1 MGVFLRKTSVWA
13 TRAIVAAIAS
23 LALVFGVSSVSTAA
37 TTTVNAAG
45 GNLLFNNAVKIG
57 QNAPVGFSTRYPT
70 VFAGVDALVTVT
82 EINNSTLNNVDRVS
96 TVNNWQLWTNVQ
108 VGSGGGSTNYRVDFV
123 KAGTRE
129 PVIMQNFFVNVG
141 DIDAKQFVEFTS
153 PTSYTLAQNTQLS
166 VIQNAQNS
174 AVPAGAF
181 RFAEPNG
188 TGSTDDDTRYWAQV
202 KYAAVSSVDV
212 KLGAA
217 VGGSALFQVSFSSAS
232 WSGTTT
238 QDVTPTPPQYTVS
251 YNCNPGGL
259 TCDPNTSTVST
270 TLNGGSTH
278 AIQANGYSMTAS
290 GYTFNSWNT
299 QPDGSGVKYLAGDGI
314 IPTTDVTLYAVWEN
328 TNTSVTY
335 HPNALDTTGS
345 VPGTA
350 GVDTVT
356 KGSQYE
362 IQGQNTLAR
371 TGFEFIGWNTVAD
384 GSGDNVFYLAGTLM
398 NIVANTDLYA
408 VWKPL
413 PEVPA
418 DSPINIDVEPGQPI
432 GGGEVDYVIDDE
444 PSSAVVCDAN
454 TDPKDFWSISVTS
467 VDPVVTTTEI
477 DAGCPPADGDIY
489 GSAVLP
495 QDIPEGVYEI
505 VFESDSGEQI
515 IRYFA
520 VGPNGTFEGQSNTKI
535 VRELANTGA
544 QANPFAQIVVPVL
557 IALLVFGGL
566 TIALIGRKRKQAS
579 VKQPDNE

>member
-1 MGVFLRKTSVWA
+1 MRTSLRWSAFGWAAKVFAVFVTLF
-13 TRAIVAAIAS
+13 
-23 LALVFGVSSVSTAA
+23 ALVFGVSLAGNAA

-57 QNAPVGFSTRYPT
+57 QNAPVGFSTRYPA

-108 VGSGGGSTNYRVDFV
+108 VGSGGGYTNYRVDFV
-123 KAGTRE
+123 AAGTRD

-166 VIQNAQNS
+166 VIQNAQNP
-174 AVPAGAF
+174 AVPSGAF

-202 KYAAVSSVDV
+202 KYGSVSSVDV

-232 WSGTTT
+232 WTGTTTQEITPTPPSFTVSYDLNAGGATGGSGTTT
-238 QDVTPTPPQYTVS
+238 
-251 YNCNPGGL
+251 
-259 TCDPNTSTVST
+259 ST
-270 TLNGGSTH
+270 TLQGGSTH
-278 AIQANGYSMTAS
+278 PIQPSMFTAPT

-299 QPDGSGVKYLAGDGI
+299 QPDGSGVQYAPDEGI
-314 IPTTDVTLYAVWEN
+314 IPTTNVTLYAIWEK
-328 TNTSVTY
+328 TDTTVTY

-356 KGSQYE
+356 QGAEYE
-362 IQGQNTLAR
+362 IKGPNTLAR
-371 TGFEFIGWNTVAD
+371 PGFEFIGWNTVAD
-384 GSGDNVFYLAGTLM
+384 GSADNIFYLPGTLM
-398 NIVANTDLYA
+398 NVVANTDLFA
-408 VWKPL
+408 VWKPI
-413 PEVPA
+413 PVVPN
-418 DSPINIDVEPGQPI
+418 DSPININVEPGQLI
-432 GGGEVDYVIDDE
+432 GGGEVDYVIDGP
-444 PSSAVVCDAN
+444 PSSVVCTPT
-454 TDPKDFWSISVTS
+454 TDPVNFWNISVTS
-467 VDPVVTTTEI
+467 IDPAGSTIEL
-477 DAGCPPADGDIY
+477 DAGCPPANGDIY
-489 GSAVLP
+489 GSTVLP
-495 QDIPEGVYEI
+495 QDIPEGIYEI
-505 VFESDSGEQI
+505 VYESESGEQI
-515 IRYFA
+515 IRYFE

-535 VRELANTGA
+535 IRQLANTGA
-544 QANPFAQIVVPVL
+544 QANPFAQIVVPAL

-566 TIALIGRKRKQAS
+566 TIALIGRKRKQKAA
-579 VKQPDNE
+579 KQPDSE

>member
-1 MGVFLRKTSVWA
+1 MRTSLKTVFTAALA
-13 TRAIVAAIAS
+13 AVAA
-23 LALVFGVSSVSTAA
+23 LMLTLGVSSASIAA
-37 TTTVNAAG
+37 TTTVDAVG

-57 QNAPVGFSTRYPT
+57 QNAPVGFSTRYPA
-70 VFAGVDALVTVT
+70 VFTGVDALVTVT

-108 VGSGGGSTNYRVDFV
+108 VGSGGGYTNYRVDFV
-123 KAGTRE
+123 KSGTRN

-202 KYAAVSSVDV
+202 KYGSVSSVDV

-232 WSGTTT
+232 WTGTTI
-238 QDVTPTPPQYTVS
+238 QEVTPTPPQFTVS
-251 YNCNPGGL
+251 YECNAGGL
-259 TCDPNTSTVST
+259 SCTSGSTAST

-278 AIQANGYSMTAS
+278 AVQANGFTLT

-418 DSPINIDVEPGQPI
+418 DSPINIDLEPGQPI
-432 GGGEVDYVIDDE
+432 GGGEVDYVIDGP
-444 PSSAVVCDAN
+444 PSTVVCTAT
-454 TDPKDFWSISVTS
+454 TDPANFWSISVTA
-467 VDPVVTTTEI
+467 VDPAGATTEI
-477 DAGCPPADGDIY
+477 EAGCPPADGDIY
-489 GSAVLP
+489 GSTVLP

-505 VFESDSGEQI
+505 VYESPTGEQI
-515 IRYFA
+515 IRYFE

>member
-1 MGVFLRKTSVWA
+1 MRTSLKMVFT
-13 TRAIVAAIAS
+13 AALAAVTA
-23 LALVFGVSSVSTAA
+23 LALTLGVSSASIAA
-37 TTTVNAAG
+37 TTTPTFDAAG

-57 QNAPVGFSTRYPT
+57 QNAPVGFSTRYPA

-108 VGSGGGSTNYRVDFV
+108 VGGGGGYTNYRVDFV
-123 KAGTRE
+123 AAGTRD
-129 PVIMQNFFVNVG
+129 PVIMKNFFVNVG

-259 TCDPNTSTVST
+259 TCDANTSTAST

-278 AIQANGYSMTAS
+278 AIQANGYSLTAS

-299 QPDGSGVKYLAGDGI
+299 QPDGSGVKYVAGDGI
-314 IPTTDVTLYAVWEN
+314 IPTTNVTLYAMWQAP
-328 TNTSVTY
+328 TQATVTY
-335 HPNALDTTGS
+335 FTTGS
-345 VPGTA
+345 TGGTA
-350 GVDTVT
+350 PAAVT
-356 KGSQYE
+356 NNAGFDHTISANSGGLTQ
-362 IQGQNTLAR
+362 
-371 TGFEFIGWNTVAD
+371 TGFEFIGWNTAANLT
-384 GSGDNVFYLAGTLM
+384 GVFYQPGEV
-398 NIVANTDLYA
+398 IQVVANTNLYP
-408 VWKPL
+408 VWRAI
-413 PEVPA
+413 PEVPT
-418 DSPINIDVEPGQPI
+418 DSPINIDVEPGDPI
-432 GGGEVDYVIDDE
+432 GGSEVDYIIDGP
-444 PSSAVVCDAN
+444 PSTVVCTAT
-454 TDPKDFWSISVTS
+454 TDPANFWNISVTS
-467 VDPVVTTTEI
+467 IDPVGSTIEL
-477 DAGCPPADGDIY
+477 DAGCPPANGDIY
-489 GSAVLP
+489 GTTVLP

-505 VFESDSGEQI
+505 VYESPTGEQI
-515 IRYFA
+515 IRYFE

-535 VRELANTGA
+535 IRELANTGSTTNSA
-544 QANPFAQIVVPVL
+544 AQIGIAALV
-557 IALLVFGGL
+557 ALLVVGGL
-566 TIALIGRKRKQAS
+566 ASIVIARKRRNQANNTE
-579 VKQPDNE
+579 VE

>member
-1 MGVFLRKTSVWA
+1 MRTSLKTVFTAALA
-13 TRAIVAAIAS
+13 AVAA
-23 LALVFGVSSVSTAA
+23 LMLTLGVSSASIAA
-37 TTTVNAAG
+37 TTTPTFDAKG

-108 VGSGGGSTNYRVDFV
+108 VGSGGGYTNYRVDFV
-123 KAGTRE
+123 ESGSRN

-188 TGSTDDDTRYWAQV
+188 TGSTDDDTRFWAQV

-238 QDVTPTPPQYTVS
+238 QDVTPTPPNFSVTYDL
-251 YNCNPGGL
+251 NAGGA
-259 TCDPNTSTVST
+259 T
-270 TLNGGSTH
+270 GGSGTTAGTTQVGGTEH
-278 AIQANGYSMTAS
+278 EIQLSTFTPPT
-290 GYTFNSWNT
+290 GYTFDSWNT
-299 QPDGSGVKYLAGDGI
+299 QPDGSGVSYAPGDGI
-314 IPTTDVTLYAVWEN
+314 IPTTNVTLYAMWQAP
-328 TNTSVTY
+328 TQATVTY
-335 HPNALDTTGS
+335 FTTGS
-345 VPGTA
+345 TGGTA
-350 GVDTVT
+350 PAAVT
-356 KGSQYE
+356 NNAGFDHTISANSGGLTQ
-362 IQGQNTLAR
+362 
-371 TGFEFIGWNTVAD
+371 TGFEFIGWNTAQNMT
-384 GSGDNVFYLAGTLM
+384 GVFYAPDEV
-398 NIVANTDLYA
+398 IQVVANMNLYP
-408 VWKPL
+408 VWRAI

-432 GGGEVDYVIDDE
+432 GGGEVDYVIDGP
-444 PSSAVVCDAN
+444 PSTVVCTAT
-454 TDPKDFWSISVTS
+454 TDPANFWSISVTA
-467 VDPVVTTTEI
+467 VDPAGATTEI
-477 DAGCPPADGDIY
+477 EAGCPPADGDIY
-489 GSAVLP
+489 GSTVLP

-505 VFESDSGEQI
+505 VYESDSGEQI

-520 VGPNGTFEGQSNTKI
+520 VGPDGTFEGQSNTKI